1 MRAIILAAGQGTRL
15 LPHTERTPKCL
26 LDLNGTTVLEHQIRN
41 CRRAGIS
48 DTVVVTGFQWQLVEA
63 YVSRW
68 RQNGLARMRIETAY
82 NPFFSTTN
90 NLISL
95 WSAQKY
101 MDEDFITI
109 NGDNVFD
116 WRILQRLKETNKYP
130 IHVTTAHKDAYDE
143 DDMKV
148 LLDGDRIQAINKGI
162 PLDQADGES
171 IGIMKF
177 TGEGRERLKAT
188 LEDMVRGQSAATDW
202 YTRAIEWIA
211 RRGYPVG
218 ICPIGDLKWAE
229 IDFPQDLARVRENS
243 SLYLGDS

>member
-15 LPHTERTPKCL
+15 LPYTERTPKCL
-26 LDLNGTTVLEHQIRN
+26 LDLNGATVLELQLKA
-41 CRRAGIS
+41 CRRAGITE
-48 DTVVVTGFQWQLVEA
+48 TVLVTGFQWQLVEA

-68 RQNGLARMRIETAY
+68 RQNGLSRMRIETAF
-82 NPFFSTTN
+82 NPFFNTSN

-95 WSAQKY
+95 WSAQRF

-116 WRILQRLKETNKYP
+116 WRILQRLRETNRYP
-130 IHVTTAHKDAYDE
+130 ITVTTDAKEIYDE

-148 LLDGDRIQAINKGI
+148 LLEGDRITAINKGI

-177 TGEGRERLKAT
+177 CGEGRERLKAM
-188 LEDMVRGQSAATDW
+188 LEDMVRGQTATTDW
-202 YTRAIEWIA
+202 YTRAIERIA
-211 RRGYPVG
+211 RRGFPVG
-218 ICPIGDLKWAE
+218 ICPIGGLKWAE
-229 IDFPQDLARVRENS
+229 IDFPQDLEKVRNNLG
-243 SLYLGDS
+243 LYTADL

>member
-26 LDLNGTTVLEHQIRN
+26 LDLNGATVLELQLKA
-41 CRRAGIS
+41 CRRAGITE
-48 DTVVVTGFQWQLVEA
+48 TVIVTGFQWQLVEA

-68 RQNGLARMRIETAY
+68 RQNGLARVRIETAY
-82 NPFFSTTN
+82 NPFFNTTN

-95 WSAQKY
+95 WSAQRF

-116 WRILQRLKETNKYP
+116 WRILQRLRETGKYP
-130 IHVTTAHKDAYDE
+130 ITVTTAHKDAYDD

-148 LLDGDRIQAINKGI
+148 LLDGDRITAINKGI

-177 TGEGRERLKAT
+177 TGEGRERLKSM
-188 LEDMVRGQSAATDW
+188 LEDMVRGQTAATDW
-202 YTRAIEWIA
+202 YTRAVERIA

-218 ICPIGDLKWAE
+218 ICEIGDLQWAE
-229 IDFPQDLARVRENS
+229 IDFPEDLEKVRKNLP
-243 SLYLGDS
+243 LYSADL